1 MDKMEAFSKRKKDV
15 RAMKAEREPSEIKSA
30 ETTTKIELLKGS
42 IETQFKRCG
51 RSNCKCAKGELH
63 GPYFLRRWQRRGQRC
78 SKYVKKRD
86 VSATFQAVSEYK
98 RNKQETRELIREIN
112 ESGNAM
118 WKAMR
123 GILREWT
130 R

>member
-1 MDKMEAFSKRKKDV
+1 MKRE
-15 RAMKAEREPSEIKSA
+15 RQAENIFAK
-30 ETTTKIELLKGS
+30 TTTKIESLRGS
-42 IETQFKRCG
+42 LEPRFVRCG

-63 GPYFLRRWQRRGQRC
+63 GPYYLRRWQRRGKRC
-78 SKYVKKRD
+78 SKYVKKGD
-86 VSATFQAVSEYK
+86 VFVTFKAVSQYK
-98 RNKQETRELIREIN
+98 RDRQETRELIREIN